1 MSAFGGIADIV
12 LAGPGG
18 DQKNRNA
25 FEPDRGAARLLLIAY
40 TDKFKSNSHGL
51 VPIYVRFRGQSGH
64 AFLHRTCLLL
74 TQSGHGTRLGPLVT

>member
-18 DQKNRNA
+18 DQKNRNV

-40 TDKFKSNSHGL
+40 TDKLEFGQL
-51 VPIYVRFRGQSGH
+51 PRFGANLCPLLGVK
-64 AFLHRTCLLL
+64 RT
-74 TQSGHGTRLGPLVT
+74 